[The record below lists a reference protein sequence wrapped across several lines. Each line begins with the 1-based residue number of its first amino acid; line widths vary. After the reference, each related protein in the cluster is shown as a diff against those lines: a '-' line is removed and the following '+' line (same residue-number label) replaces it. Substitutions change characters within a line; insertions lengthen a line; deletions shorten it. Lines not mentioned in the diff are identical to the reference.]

1 MINMEQRIATWV
13 SMAKSVFCGAYGLS
27 HQQFL
32 DLDERFGLLR
42 YLFSNYELLH
52 YYGNEA
58 IAEDIVRYIKEQGGA
73 VDAVS

>member
-1 MINMEQRIATWV
+1 MKDMEQRIATWV
-13 SMAKSVFCGAYGLS
+13 AMMKTGYCEARGLS

-32 DLDERFGLLR
+32 ELDERYGIVS

-58 IAEDIVRYIKEQGGA
+58 VAEDIDRYVADQGG
-73 VDAVS
+73 SIGESS